1 MKDTVVCL
9 YFHVHPSIVCRKKK
23 NGVLIEIPGDKK
35 MFFTHKGGDLT
46 MEKSTYVGD
55 FFEPQEITKLVIRNN
70 VKKSESKIEWKIE
83 EIID

>member
-1 MKDTVVCL
+1 
-9 YFHVHPSIVCRKKK
+9 
-23 NGVLIEIPGDKK
+23 

-46 MEKSTYVGD
+46 MERSTYVGD

-70 VKKSESKIEWKIE
+70 VEKSESKINWKIE